1 MLFRRLSACTVLF
14 AFAAHAA
21 AQPGPQL
28 VTVFPPGAKAGG
40 TVDVTVAGS
49 GFDGNEKLLFSGK
62 GFTAEPVGKAIT
74 DPKAPKGQA
83 ASRIT
88 FKVTAPK
95 GAGTFDVRVVSKNG
109 LSNPRTFAV
118 SDTSEVN
125 ETEPNSDVPQAQK
138 VELET
143 TVNGVISAPT
153 DVDFVSFKA
162 KAGQNVVVAC
172 LTSSIDSRMQ
182 ADIMV
187 TTSDGKQL
195 AANRGYRDGDAV
207 LDFKAPA
214 DGDYF
219 VRVAQFA
226 YTTGGPDHFYRLT
239 ITAKPWVPA
248 TFPPVAAKGAPVN
261 SVPVPPTAAMIDAF
275 DSADGFSGN
284 PLLAGANPLIPCN
297 GKNGS
302 VAEAQELKLPADV
315 AGRIAKK
322 GERHWYK
329 FDAKKGDV
337 WTLEVFAE
345 RIGSP
350 VDAFFVLTDDK
361 GKTIVEQ
368 DDGEATMSP
377 NQFYTKGE
385 DPARYRFA
393 VPADGTY
400 RVMVSTREAAV
411 QYGVR
416 DQFVLRIAK
425 ENPDF
430 RVCVMPLTP
439 HVPDAGT
446 LTKGGAVVFT
456 AFVFR
461 FDGFADPI
469 ELVATNLPKGVNCPR
484 QVIGTG
490 QSRGTLVLT
499 CDKDAAD
506 WEGFVRIEAKSGDKK
521 YAVRPFTVTWPVP
534 NAQANQIPNTPLLS
548 RMDRGDGLAIAVRGE
563 APFALTP
570 TETKLTV
577 KPGGKLEVTL
587 KVSRKDTFKDAIAI
601 VSAHPSFGPRP
612 QGNQPFP
619 PVGTSQPGGTELKLS
634 VDVLG
639 TLPSGEHTLVLR
651 ALSAAPPPKGNNQ
664 PARAI
669 VNYALVPITVT
680 VEGAPTP
687 KKK

>member
-1 MLFRRLSACTVLF
+1 V
-14 AFAAHAA
+14 
-21 AQPGPQL
+21 
-28 VTVFPPGAKAGG
+28 
-40 TVDVTVAGS
+40 
-49 GFDGNEKLLFSGK
+49 
-62 GFTAEPVGKAIT
+62 
-74 DPKAPKGQA
+74 
-83 ASRIT
+83 
-88 FKVTAPK
+88 
-95 GAGTFDVRVVSKNG
+95 
-109 LSNPRTFAV
+109 
-118 SDTSEVN
+118 
-125 ETEPNSDVPQAQK
+125 
-138 VELET
+138 
-143 TVNGVISAPT
+143 
-153 DVDFVSFKA
+153 
-162 KAGQNVVVAC
+162 
-172 LTSSIDSRMQ
+172 
-182 ADIMV
+182 
-187 TTSDGKQL
+187 
-195 AANRGYRDGDAV
+195 
-207 LDFKAPA
+207 
-214 DGDYF
+214 
-219 VRVAQFA
+219 
-226 YTTGGPDHFYRLT
+226 
-239 ITAKPWVPA
+239 
-248 TFPPVAAKGAPVN
+248 
-261 SVPVPPTAAMIDAF
+261 
-275 DSADGFSGN
+275 
-284 PLLAGANPLIPCN
+284 
-297 GKNGS
+297 
-302 VAEAQELKLPADV
+302 
-315 AGRIAKK
+315 
-322 GERHWYK
+322 
-329 FDAKKGDV
+329 
-337 WTLEVFAE
+337 
-345 RIGSP
+345 
-350 VDAFFVLTDDK
+350 
-361 GKTIVEQ
+361 IVEQ
-368 DDGEATMSP
+368 DDGDPTMSP

-446 LTKGGAVVFT
+446 LAKGGAVVFT
-456 AFVFR
+456 AFAFR
-461 FDGFADPI
+461 FDGFSDPI

-577 KPGGKLEVTL
+577 KPGGKLDVTL
-587 KVSRKDTFKDAIAI
+587 KVSRKDTFKDAIQI

-612 QGNQPFP
+612 QNNAPFP

-651 ALSAAPPPKGNNQ
+651 ALSAAPPPKGNNNQ
-664 PARAI
+664 TPRAI
-669 VNYALVPITVT
+669 PNYALVPITVT